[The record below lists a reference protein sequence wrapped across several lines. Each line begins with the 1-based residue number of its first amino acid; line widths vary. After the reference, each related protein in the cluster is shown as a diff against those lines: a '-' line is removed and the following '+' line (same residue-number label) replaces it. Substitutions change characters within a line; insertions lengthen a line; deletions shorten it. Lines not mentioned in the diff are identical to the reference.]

1 MKTLSYA
8 VVRNSL
14 ARALD
19 QVNDDRTAILIS
31 RPKGRSAVLMS
42 LEEYR
47 SWEETLH
54 LMRSPANAARLDGAI
69 AQLAAGRGKRL
80 PLREARRRV

>member
-1 MKTLSYA
+1 METLSYTA
-8 VVRNSL
+8 IRNSL

-19 QVNDDRTAILIS
+19 QVNDDRTAIIVT
-31 RPKGRSAVLMS
+31 RQKGRPAVLMS

-47 SWEETLH
+47 SWEEMLH